1 MNISLTLQWAKY
13 IDISDRIEDLLNT
26 YNEFPIEYRE
36 MFEFNLRL
44 HRLLSD
50 QKLILTQLIK

>member
-1 MNISLTLQWAKY
+1 MNISLTIWWAKY
-13 IDISDRIEDLLNT
+13 IDNSNKIEDLLNT

-36 MFEFNLRL
+36 MFQFNLRL
-44 HRLLSD
+44 QRLLSD

>member
-1 MNISLTLQWAKY
+1 MNIPEK
-13 IDISDRIEDLLNT
+13 EKKEFLNT

-36 MFEFNLRL
+36 MFQFNLRL
-44 HRLLSD
+44 QRLLSD